1 MSISY
6 KYSRIAGLIGWMFI
20 MASISFQAWCADPA
34 VNPDSM
40 NETSSQTVT
49 PMLRSPGHFT
59 WGVDISSGVDL
70 TENDMTMF
78 SLGAG
83 FGYRGGWLQFAGVGA
98 SIISMMN
105 NSSRCYPVYAVVR
118 TSFSSRPQ
126 LCFMELRGGVS
137 FNSILESKS
146 QSGAYVSAGCGIT
159 LARSR
164 SFSSYIMVRG
174 VVMPVKGVFED
185 EAMNFRYTLG
195 FACIGLGIAF

>member
-1 MSISY
+1 
-6 KYSRIAGLIGWMFI
+6 

-40 NETSSQTVT
+40 NQTSSQTVT

>member
-49 PMLRSPGHFT
+49 PGLRSPGHFT

-185 EAMNFRYTLG
+185 ETMNFRYTLG

>member
-1 MSISY
+1 MSILN
-6 KYSRIAGLIGWMFI
+6 KHRRIVHLAVLMFLLAG
-20 MASISFQAWCADPA
+20 ISFQGWCAGTVA
-34 VNPDSM
+34 VPDSLG
-40 NETSSQTVT
+40 VT
-49 PMLRSPGHFT
+49 PSQSVTPALRSPSHFT

-70 TENDMTMF
+70 TEHDMTMF
-78 SLGAG
+78 SLGAA
-83 FGYRGGWLQFAGVGA
+83 FGYRGSWLQFAGMGA

-126 LCFMELRGGVS
+126 LCFMEVRGGVS

-195 FACIGLGIAF
+195 FACVGLGIAF

>member
-1 MSISY
+1 MSITD
-6 KYSRIAGLIGWMFI
+6 KYSRIASLVVLMFLA
-20 MASISFQAWCADPA
+20 ASMSFQAWCVDRAESAD
-34 VNPDSM
+34 SLG
-40 NETSSQTVT
+40 ESSTPTVT
-49 PMLRSPGHFT
+49 PAPRSPSHFT

-78 SLGAG
+78 SLGAA
-83 FGYRGGWLQFAGVGA
+83 FGYRGGWLQFAGMGA

-126 LCFMELRGGVS
+126 LCFMEVRGGVS
-137 FNSILESKS
+137 FNSVLESKS

-185 EAMNFRYTLG
+185 ETMNFHYTLG
-195 FACIGLGIAF
+195 FACVGLGIAF

>member
-20 MASISFQAWCADPA
+20 MASITFQAWCADPA

-49 PMLRSPGHFT
+49 PVLRSPGHFT

-98 SIISMMN
+98 
-105 NSSRCYPVYAVVR
+105 
-118 TSFSSRPQ
+118 
-126 LCFMELRGGVS
+126 
-137 FNSILESKS
+137 
-146 QSGAYVSAGCGIT
+146 
-159 LARSR
+159 
-164 SFSSYIMVRG
+164 
-174 VVMPVKGVFED
+174 
-185 EAMNFRYTLG
+185 
-195 FACIGLGIAF
+195 

>member
-49 PMLRSPGHFT
+49 PMLRSSGHFT

-137 FNSILESKS
+137 FNSILESTS

>member
-6 KYSRIAGLIGWMFI
+6 KYSRIAGLIVWMFI
-20 MASISFQAWCADPA
+20 MASISFQAWSADPA

-49 PMLRSPGHFT
+49 PVLRAPGHFT